1 MTEVKLKTTTITVKD
16 FGPSGARIDH
26 NIQGEVKGKY
36 NGVNMTTLSVLIK
49 PDGTSE
55 SDSKGIEL
63 TTDGDTIFFT
73 TKGGGRSSGPT
84 TVAAE
89 GKVNFQTPSTKLAWL
104 NSANGRFEATVDL
117 ITGEI
122 NTKIY
127 ASK

>member
-16 FGPSGARIDH
+16 FGPCARIDY

-36 NGVNMTTLSVLIK
+36 NGIHMATLSVLIK

-55 SDSKGIEL
+55 SDSKGVEL

-73 TKGGGRSSGPT
+73 TKGRGRSSGPT
-84 TVAAE
+84 TVTAE
-89 GKVNFQTPSTKLAWL
+89 GTVNFQTPSTKLAWL
-104 NSANGRFEATVDL
+104 NSANGGFEATVDL